1 MYGLSL
7 YQFFC
12 SSSTFEFITK
22 TKSEA
27 KKTFKLPRFYYFTFY
42 KMSL

>member
-12 SSSTFEFITK
+12 SSSSAEFIIK
-22 TKSEA
+22 TKSKV
-27 KKTFKLPRFYYFTFY
+27 KKTFKLPIFYYVTFC